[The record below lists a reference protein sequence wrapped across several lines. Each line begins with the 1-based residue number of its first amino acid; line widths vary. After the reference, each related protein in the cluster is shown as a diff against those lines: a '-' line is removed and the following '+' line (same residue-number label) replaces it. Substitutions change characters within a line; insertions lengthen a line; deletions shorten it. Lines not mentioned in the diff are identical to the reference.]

1 MIDRLISHIRRTV
14 ESQYNKNEKKKKD
27 KNRKKKNGIRDTVIK
42 TIIIQ

>member
-14 ESQYNKNEKKKKD
+14 ESQYNKNEKKKRIKIE
-27 KNRKKKNGIRDTVIK
+27 KKKNGIRDTVIK